1 MFGVLVFLEDS
12 IEVSEINVTV
22 HSGLAAVKDHQDED
36 ELGELVICPVLLFVE
51 ILKDA
56 VNKQVLLFFLVHYRI
71 IRDLYANV
79 LENVEAH
86 LQQRFE
92 VLVSPQDHQFFSL
105 IFFGFSLIWWR
116 VFIRLVFASKLFNSV
131 PGSLDQAPDML
142 KDLWESGDK
151 VWLTHNLYKLEKSLV
166 ALLPDVVRVNGYI
179 GVSLTLDSAPI
190 FAVQILLRSIV
201 QVIVVELNRNF
212 LSKRFARHS

>member
-1 MFGVLVFLEDS
+1 
-12 IEVSEINVTV
+12 
-22 HSGLAAVKDHQDED
+22 
-36 ELGELVICPVLLFVE
+36 
-51 ILKDA
+51 
-56 VNKQVLLFFLVHYRI
+56 
-71 IRDLYANV
+71 
-79 LENVEAH
+79 
-86 LQQRFE
+86 
-92 VLVSPQDHQFFSL
+92 
-105 IFFGFSLIWWR
+105 
-116 VFIRLVFASKLFNSV
+116 
-131 PGSLDQAPDML
+131 ML

-151 VWLTHNLYKLEKSLV
+151 VLLTHNLYKLEKSLV